1 MQSTSGDESLAD
13 LDSTSCGYTS
23 DVAAEYNNF
32 YKDLG
37 ELKKWSD
44 LPEILEKDNKKVVP
58 VEGKGFC
65 LMEAISTSLS
75 LEYDILIEPDKLIE
89 LISREVCT
97 HPEYTKYLK
106 VPLSQDEL
114 NYNLMTFRSTKKY
127 SRVVAHVYL
136 PAISSALDLHIR
148 TIQNISG
155 FFGVVNT
162 YPLDNF
168 NNKKTVTLI
177 VIDEIYQPVVAKQ
190 VDAELAADP
199 PAAAPPSPAVQ
210 SEYPVI
216 VISDCES
223 EVVVEYSQKVDP
235 SPVFGMQVIVPDSES
250 DESSEDVK
258 PTQDL
263 LTSVNNLERRI
274 QKQEQDALLPDI
286 PDISDCYI
294 RINPNTSKPKGIAF
308 NA

>member
-1 MQSTSGDESLAD
+1 MQSNSGDESLAD

-23 DVAAEYNNF
+23 DVAAEYSNF
-32 YKDLG
+32 YKGLG

-58 VEGKGFC
+58 VDGKGLC

-75 LEYDILIEPDKLIE
+75 LEYDILTEPDKLIE
-89 LISREVCT
+89 LISKEVCT

-106 VPLSQDEL
+106 VHLSQDEL
-114 NYNLMTFRSTKKY
+114 NYNLMAFHSTKKY
-127 SRVVAHVYL
+127 SRAVADVYL

-190 VDAELAADP
+190 VDVELAPTP
-199 PAAAPPSPAVQ
+199 PATPALK

-250 DESSEDVK
+250 ESEQDVK
-258 PTQDL
+258 PSSIFEVL
-263 LTSVNNLERRI
+263 LEWLN
-274 QKQEQDALLPDI
+274 
-286 PDISDCYI
+286 
-294 RINPNTSKPKGIAF
+294 
-308 NA
+308 

>member
-1 MQSTSGDESLAD
+1 MQSNSGDESLAD

-23 DVAAEYNNF
+23 DVAAEYSNF
-32 YKDLG
+32 YKGLG

-58 VEGKGFC
+58 VDGKGLC

-89 LISREVCT
+89 LISKEVCT

-106 VPLSQDEL
+106 VPLSLDEL
-114 NYNLMTFRSTKKY
+114 NYNLMAFHSTKKY
-127 SRVVAHVYL
+127 SRVVADVYL

-177 VIDEIYQPVVAKQ
+177 VIDEIYQLIVAKQ
-190 VDAELAADP
+190 VDAELAPAP
-199 PAAAPPSPAVQ
+199 PAPALK
-210 SEYPVI
+210 I
-216 VISDCES
+216 A
-223 EVVVEYSQKVDP
+223 QK
-235 SPVFGMQVIVPDSES
+235 
-250 DESSEDVK
+250 
-258 PTQDL
+258 
-263 LTSVNNLERRI
+263 NI
-274 QKQEQDALLPDI
+274 QNI
-286 PDISDCYI
+286 H
-294 RINPNTSKPKGIAF
+294 N
-308 NA
+308 

>member
-1 MQSTSGDESLAD
+1 MTSKSKHQTRSTS
-13 LDSTSCGYTS
+13 
-23 DVAAEYNNF
+23 NNF
-32 YKDLG
+32 PLQKSTQSHPLPTWLKCSQTLEMNPYQIWILLVVAILVMLLQNTVISTKAL
-37 ELKKWSD
+37 ESWKKWSD

-58 VEGKGFC
+58 VDGKGLC

-89 LISREVCT
+89 LISKEVCT

-114 NYNLMTFRSTKKY
+114 NYNLMAFHSTKKY
-127 SRVVAHVYL
+127 SRVVADVYL

-177 VIDEIYQPVVAKQ
+177 VIDDIYQPVVAKQ
-190 VDAELAADP
+190 VDAELA
-199 PAAAPPSPAVQ
+199 PAPAIPALQ

-223 EVVVEYSQKVDP
+223 EVVVEYSQEVDP
-235 SPVFGMQVIVPDSES
+235 SPVFGF
-250 DESSEDVK
+250 
-258 PTQDL
+258 
-263 LTSVNNLERRI
+263 R
-274 QKQEQDALLPDI
+274 
-286 PDISDCYI
+286 
-294 RINPNTSKPKGIAF
+294 
-308 NA
+308 